1 MNGASPV
8 RSRQLD
14 PSPAHH
20 AQEDGTHT
28 SMRTS
33 TESTKKQVPGP
44 SKTNKRERDF
54 NNEEEKEAYNRRLL
68 SNRRAAQASRQRK
81 KFLIED
87 LNKTVNTLTEEKQ
100 QLKELNSELRRQLQE
115 SRQEQDR
122 LSNLLTC
129 RRSTSLTHTH
139 SSPSLGTLSSA
150 QLSSLLGSP
159 SVQAAQLSVHLGS
172 SAAGLIIP
180 SNGTMSYLPSIASQM
195 LSLPSIV
202 QPTTSNATLNVNDL
216 LLQQQLQQRL
226 QEALPSTT
234 SIVSTNYQQGPPPG
248 VIHQAQQALQ
258 LYQSKHLSAS
268 TSPSPDNGGK
278 KETSAGCKMEKKS
291 APSA

>member
-1 MNGASPV
+1 MKSASPV
-8 RSRQLD
+8 RSRAQLD

-20 AQEDGTHT
+20 AQEQDSMH
-28 SMRTS
+28 MRTS

-122 LSNLLTC
+122 LSKLL

-159 SVQAAQLSVHLGS
+159 SVQTAQLPVHLGS
-172 SAAGLIIP
+172 SAAGLTIP

-268 TSPSPDNGGK
+268 ISPSPDNGGK